1 MVFMHA
7 WHDSEGVKVKSK
19 VTTKQETFFSSWEGE
34 ELLQVLNKNVLGG
47 RKFITTLSL
56 GDFHCSV
63 TEL

>member
-34 ELLQVLNKNVLGG
+34 LLQVLNKNVLGG
-47 RKFITTLSL
+47 RKLFWWS
-56 GDFHCSV
+56 
-63 TEL
+63 